1 MIQTGVLVSGNLG
14 FDCLKLLSREV
25 EVVFVFTN
33 TNSYEIIEWCKKH
46 SVSCFV
52 GNPRNG
58 KAKEFIQDKPVDLIL
73 SINYLYLVEEDILSF
88 PKQYAINLHGS
99 LLPKYR
105 GRTPHVWAI
114 INGESEVGVTAHI
127 MTSGCD
133 EGAIISQLTVQV
145 DSDDTGADI
154 LGKYSKVYP
163 LVLTEV
169 LEAIKNDSVT
179 LIDQDDSKA
188 TFFGKRTPEDGEINW
203 SWHRGRINN
212 WIRAQT
218 NPYPGAFTFYESYKV
233 IINKS
238 TFSDY
243 GFSSTQADG
252 TILKV
257 GTDFLIVKTPNGALQ
272 VSELEV
278 DQKIEFRE
286 DKMLHGRHQ
295 DS

>member
-1 MIQTGVLVSGNLG
+1 MIQTGVLASGKLG
-14 FDCLKLLSREV
+14 FDCLKFLFSKVELAFVLTNRGSEEIVEWSRE
-25 EVVFVFTN
+25 
-33 TNSYEIIEWCKKH
+33 H
-46 SVSCFV
+46 SVSCFA

-58 KAKEFIQDKPVDLIL
+58 KAKEFIKEKPVDLIL
-73 SINYLYLVEEDILSF
+73 SVNYLYLVEEDILSF

-114 INGESEVGVTAHI
+114 INGEEEVGVTAHI

-133 EGAIISQLTVQV
+133 EGAIVSQRRVLV

-163 LVLTEV
+163 LILTDL
-169 LEAIKNDSVT
+169 LEAIKHDSVT
-179 LIDQDDSKA
+179 LTHQDDSKA
-188 TFFGKRTPEDGEINW
+188 TSFGKRTAEDGEINW
-203 SWHRGRINN
+203 EWHRGRIRN
-212 WIRAQT
+212 WIRAQAK
-218 NPYPGAFTFYESYKV
+218 PYPGAFTFYESQKI

-238 TFSDY
+238 AFSDY

-257 GTDFLIVKTPNGALQ
+257 GIDYLIIKTPNGALR
-272 VSELEV
+272 VSEMELA
-278 DQKIEFRE
+278 QKIEFRE
-286 DKMLHGRHQ
+286 NTILHARHQ